1 MKTPISD
8 FINKYSSSD
17 TIRLHMPGHKGS
29 IITGVENMDITEI
42 YGADELF
49 HAHGIIRE
57 SEKNASKIFG
67 ADTFYSVEGSSLSIR
82 AMVLLATKYAID
94 NGKTPCI
101 LAGRNAHKSFLSALS
116 LCDTKVEWI
125 YPENGFNYLSCS
137 VTDSLLDKKLTE
149 FNGKITAVY
158 LTSPDYLGN
167 VLDIGALS
175 KVCARHGVLLLVDN
189 AHGSYLKFLEKSL
202 HPIDLG
208 ADITADSAH
217 KTLSALTGAGYLH
230 ISKNAPEFLK
240 ENAKECMELF
250 ASTSPSYLI
259 LQSLDLLNAQLDGGY
274 KKRLAKA
281 IYKVKNLKEKLISR
295 GFSIVDGEPLKLT
308 LDCAKIG
315 YTGEQIAK
323 ILRKNNIESE
333 FSDQKYL
340 VLMFSVENKD
350 AHYLALE
357 SALDNIKIRKPLLE
371 KEEINLKPSRK
382 MSIRQTLLSNTE
394 TISVD
399 KAKGRIVASF
409 SLVCPPAVAIAVPGE
424 IIDDAVME
432 VLRDNGIST
441 IKVVKE

>member
-17 TIRLHMPGHKGS
+17 TIRLHMPGHKGAS
-29 IITGVENMDITEI
+29 VTGVENMDITEI

-371 KEEINLKPSRK
+371 KEEINLKISRK

-394 TISVD
+394 TIWVD